1 MPAYSVPTRRS
12 RWRRGGVPLLAA
24 LLVLPALAPA
34 LSQAQG
40 AGADSVA
47 LIWTAPGD
55 DDQIGTATSYEVRVS
70 NSPITDANWSSA
82 FVVSGVPA
90 PLPSGAQQTAVVRGL
105 TRGTTY
111 YFGIKT
117 TDDASNVAPLSNVVR
132 WDWVYDTAPPAAP
145 TGVTATREAAT
156 EVRVR
161 WSPNAEPDLGGY
173 TVYRALSASG
183 PFQILNTPPISATE
197 LLDNSI
203 PAGST
208 NAWYQVTAS
217 DVSGNESARS
227 STIAVNLDAQT
238 TDQVTGWTLEPAY
251 PNPSQV
257 SAPTNI
263 PMYVPA
269 AGPGSAALHIVD
281 SGGRVIHR
289 LDLSNLG
296 PGLQTVVWD
305 GQNQAGH
312 PVAPGVYT
320 AWLVGGDKRQNIK
333 MVRVP

>member
-1 MPAYSVPTRRS
+1 MSANPVRTRRS

-24 LLVLPALAPA
+24 LLVLPALAPT
-34 LSQAQG
+34 LSHAQG

-55 DDQIGTATSYEVRVS
+55 DGQIGTATSYEVRVS
-70 NSPITDANWSSA
+70 NSLITDATWSSA

-90 PLPSGAQQTAVVRGL
+90 PLPSGTGQTAVVRGL

-111 YFGIKT
+111 YFAIKA

-173 TVYRALSASG
+173 TVYRALSAGG
-183 PFQILNTPPISATE
+183 PFQILNTPPIGATE
-197 LLDNSI
+197 LLDNNI

-208 NAWYQVTAS
+208 SAWYRVTAS
-217 DVSGNESARS
+217 DVSGNESATS
-227 STIAVNLDAQT
+227 STIAVNLDSQT
-238 TDQVTGWTLEPAY
+238 TEQVTGWSLEPAF

-257 SAPTNI
+257 SAPANI
-263 PMYVPA
+263 PVDVPA

-281 SGGRVIHR
+281 SGGRVIRR

-296 PGLQTVVWD
+296 PGLRTVVWD
-305 GQNQAGH
+305 GQSQAGR

-320 AWLVGGDKRQNIK
+320 AWLVGADKRHNVK
-333 MVRVP
+333 LVRVP